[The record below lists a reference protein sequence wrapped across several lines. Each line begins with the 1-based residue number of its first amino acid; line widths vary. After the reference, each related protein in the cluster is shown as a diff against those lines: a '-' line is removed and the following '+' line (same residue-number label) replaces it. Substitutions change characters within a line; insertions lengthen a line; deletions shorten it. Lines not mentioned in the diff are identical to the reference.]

1 VRTWISVWR
10 ITSRRW
16 LDLVKS
22 GVVRAEH
29 IPCPVMSMFTP
40 VAPDAGRRWPIPVDT
55 QDDTGVDQR
64 AEDEIWEVTEGPAEE
79 YDETEG
85 EDGEGDAVAALLQLA
100 QWELVE

>member
-1 VRTWISVWR
+1 MTLVLR
-10 ITSRRW
+10 SRRQ
-16 LDLVKS
+16 
-22 GVVRAEH
+22 
-29 IPCPVMSMFTP
+29 
-40 VAPDAGRRWPIPVDT
+40 RRQAAMCLARMQVPSIPVDT

-85 EDGEGDAVAALLQLA
+85 DDGEGDAVAALLQLA